1 MALDL
6 DAKRAERARTRAAR
20 REGADPGGVPV
31 KFDGKDYLLPAELPA
46 SVLDPLIEGDLDLVG
61 LIKVA
66 YDASRDQK
74 REKDSRDRMES
85 MVWETLASHPDLP
98 VSVVRAIRD
107 SLALLFGPEQWAQFQ
122 SSNPSLADM
131 SALIVGLVSEY
142 GVGLGEALRSANSSA
157 TGGTT
162 SSPTSSGTA
171 AGSTPEGSGPT
182 PVLAAS

>member
-6 DAKRAERARTRAAR
+6 DVKRAERARTRAAR

-31 KFDGKDYLLPAELPA
+31 RFDGKDYLLPAELPA

-66 YDASRDQK
+66 YDASRDQG

-85 MVWETLASHPDLP
+85 MVWETLAAHPDLP

-107 SLALLFGPEQWAQFQ
+107 SLALLFGPEQWVQFQ

-162 SSPTSSGTA
+162 SSPTSSVTA
-171 AGSTPEGSGPT
+171 AVSMPGGSGPT
-182 PVLAAS
+182 PVQAAS